1 MAQSPRLANE
11 QMALRVLREFQP
23 GQTIALGSGLPGTLC
38 RVAAPDSGLIF
49 LAESGVLGYQF
60 SSEGVNG
67 SPGVFDSGGLP
78 VSLLPG
84 SSISSV
90 DETAAMLRGG
100 HVDIAVVQPAQ
111 VDAQGSFTHW
121 TSAATP
127 GLHAPGASLD
137 LAVGPRRLVAMMH
150 HTSADGGP
158 NIAGECRSAVDGVAC
173 VNLIVTDLAVIAVS
187 PDSGV
192 SGNSDE
198 FGQGLVLTEVAPGW
212 RADDLVALTGA
223 QLRVSPNLTSMRFDL
238 INEPVNGAAAEKA
251 PDKIPVKVYESGP
264 LAVGDIPNGATIM
277 IDGFAGPG
285 GMAHYLLV
293 SLRDQGAKDLTIISN
308 TAGIARVIN
317 FGTPPGRLAID
328 HSILVENNQVRK
340 AIASYPVSPSVSRP
354 SAFELAYRK
363 GEVELELVPQGTLAE
378 RLRAGAA
385 GIGGFYTPTGV
396 GTQIA
401 EGKETRTIEGKEY
414 LLETGLRADY
424 CLIRG
429 FKADTLGNVVYKG
442 TSRNFNSV
450 MAPAAAITIVEVDEI
465 VAPGGLDPELI
476 VTPGIY
482 VSRVV
487 KRPADFSPYE

>member
-1 MAQSPRLANE
+1 MAQSPRLE
-11 QMALRVLREFQP
+11 DHQIALRVLREFQP
-23 GQTIALGSGLPGTLC
+23 GQTIALGTGLPSRLC
-38 RVAAPDSGLIF
+38 GVAAPDSGPRF
-49 LAESGVLGYQF
+49 LAESGVLGYHCSPQGNTRGATG
-60 SSEGVNG
+60 SS
-67 SPGVFDSGGLP
+67 GVFDSDGFP

-84 SSISSV
+84 SCLSSL

-100 HVDIAVVQPAQ
+100 HVDFAVVQPAQ
-111 VDAQGSFTHW
+111 VDSRGSFTHW

-137 LAVGPRRLVAMMH
+137 LAAGARRLVAMLH
-150 HTSADGGP
+150 HTAADGGS
-158 NIAGECRSAVDGVAC
+158 NIVGECRGVIDGAAC
-173 VNLIVTDLAVIAVS
+173 VDLIVTDLAVISVS
-187 PDSGV
+187 RDSGD
-192 SGNSDE
+192 SGE
-198 FGQGLVLTEVAPGW
+198 GLVLTEVAPGW
-212 RADDLVALTGA
+212 RADDLVALTDGP
-223 QLRVSPNLTSMRFDL
+223 LKVSPHLTEMRFDT
-238 INEPVNGAAAEKA
+238 INGP
-251 PDKIPVKVYESGP
+251 IPENVPAKVPAKVYESGP
-264 LAVGDIPNGATIM
+264 LAVGDIPDGATIM

-317 FGTPPGRLAID
+317 FGTPPGRQAID
-328 HSILVENNQVRK
+328 HSILIDNNQVRK

-378 RLRAGAA
+378 RLRAGGA

-414 LLETGLRADY
+414 LLEMGLRADY

-429 FKADTLGNVVYKG
+429 YKADTLGNVVYKG

-450 MAPAAAITIVEVDEI
+450 MAPAAAVSIVEVDEI
-465 VAPGGLDPELI
+465 VAPGDLDPELI

-482 VSRVV
+482 VSRIV
-487 KRPADFSPYE
+487 KRPADFSAYE

>member
-1 MAQSPRLANE
+1 MASRLEDN
-11 QMALRVLREFQP
+11 QMALRVLREFHP
-23 GQTIALGSGLPGTLC
+23 GQTIALGTGLPNTLWG
-38 RVAAPDSGLIF
+38 VAVPDSGLRF
-49 LAESGVLGYQF
+49 LAESGVLGYQC
-60 SSEGVNG
+60 SSQGATG
-67 SPGVFDSGGLP
+67 PPGVFGSDGSP

-84 SSISSV
+84 SSLSSL

-100 HVDIAVVQPAQ
+100 HVDVAVVQPAQ
-111 VDAQGSFTHW
+111 VDSLGSFTHW

-137 LAVGPRRLVAMMH
+137 LAAGARRLVAMMH
-150 HTSADGGP
+150 HTAADGSP
-158 NIAGECRSAVDGVAC
+158 NIVGECRGVIDGAAC
-173 VNLIVTDLAVIAVS
+173 VDLIVTDLAVISVFQDS
-187 PDSGV
+187 RGSGDSG
-192 SGNSDE
+192 E
-198 FGQGLVLTEVAPGW
+198 GLTLTEVAPGW
-212 RADDLVALTGA
+212 RADDLVALTDA
-223 QLRVSPNLTSMRFDL
+223 PLKVSPHLTEMCFAS
-238 INEPVNGAAAEKA
+238 ISGPVPEKVPA
-251 PDKIPVKVYESGP
+251 KVYESGP
-264 LAVGDIPNGATIM
+264 LAVKDIPDGATIM

-317 FGTPPGRLAID
+317 FGTPPGRQAID
-328 HSILVENNQVRK
+328 HSILIDNNQVRK

-378 RLRAGAA
+378 RLRAGGA

-414 LLETGLRADY
+414 LLEKGLRADY

-429 FKADTLGNVVYKG
+429 YKADTLGNVVYKG

-450 MAPAAAITIVEVDEI
+450 MAPAAAVTIVEVDEI
-465 VAPGGLDPELI
+465 VPPGDLDPELI

-487 KRPADFSPYE
+487 RRPPEFSAYE

>member
-1 MAQSPRLANE
+1 MAQPSKLEDREIAR
-11 QMALRVLREFQP
+11 RVLREFHP
-23 GQTIALGSGLPGTLC
+23 GQTIALGAGLPNALAE
-38 RVAAPDSGLIF
+38 VADPDGGLRF
-49 LAESGVLGYQF
+49 LSESGVLGYQ
-60 SSEGVNG
+60 G
-67 SPGVFDSGGLP
+67 SPQGASGTPGVVGSDGAP

-84 SSISSV
+84 SSLISL
-90 DETAAMLRGG
+90 DEAAAMLRGG
-100 HVDIAVVQPAQ
+100 HVDYAVVQPAQ
-111 VDAQGSFTHW
+111 VDSLGSFTHW

-127 GLHAPGASLD
+127 GLHAPGTSLE
-137 LAVGPRRLVAMMH
+137 LATGACRTVAMMR
-150 HTSADGGP
+150 HTAADGSP
-158 NIAGECRSAVDGVAC
+158 NIVGVCRGVIDGAAC
-173 VNLIVTDLAVIAVS
+173 VSLIVTDLGVISFGA
-187 PDSGV
+187 DSGR
-192 SGNSDE
+192 
-198 FGQGLVLTEVAPGW
+198 GLVLTEVAPGW
-212 RADDLVALTGA
+212 RADDLVALTDA
-223 QLRVSPNLTSMRFDL
+223 PLEVSPDLTEMRFDSTSGQISEAL
-238 INEPVNGAAAEKA
+238 PE
-251 PDKIPVKVYESGP
+251 KVYESGP
-264 LAVGDIPNGATIM
+264 LAVGDIPDGSTIM

-317 FGTPPGRLAID
+317 FGTPPGRQAID
-328 HSILVENNQVRK
+328 HSILIDNNQVLK

-378 RLRAGAA
+378 RLRAGGA

-401 EGKETRTIEGKEY
+401 EGKEIRTIDGKEY
-414 LLETGLRADY
+414 LLEKGLRADY

-429 FKADTLGNVVYKG
+429 YRADTLGNVVYRG

-450 MAPAAAITIVEVDEI
+450 MAAAAAVTIVEVDEI
-465 VAPGGLDPELI
+465 VSPGDLDPELI

-487 KRPADFSPYE
+487 RRPPYFSGYE